1 VNLALLLAILH
12 ASNGS
17 SLEGVVRSADA
28 SSAPVVAAL
37 IEVTGATAPDSL
49 LRVVTDSAG
58 RYALPGLPSGTY
70 HLRVSRIGY
79 DSRELDVLVGS
90 APRVVVDIVLLP
102 RPQRLSELRVKAA
115 WERANALQRPA
126 MPLEAED
133 LESTTISGAALHGDP
148 AFADADGLQSLAA
161 RGLAVAR
168 DEAPTSMHVRGG
180 GASENG
186 VSIDGIPVF
195 NPYHAT
201 GTLTALNPDVISSV
215 SLDRGAPNA
224 SFGNAT
230 ASAIGF
236 TTAPADSARIET
248 RGAFGARSLRE
259 AVDGPLPW
267 RSGTF
272 LIALRR
278 SLDASL
284 SDSPAGSIGGAEF
297 GDLFARITIP
307 TRGGELEAF
316 AFHSNDRLSFAAL
329 PEQSAPVSGE
339 SGDSER
345 QIDLGAAQLPQQ
357 SINSLGWSTGTDAL
371 RWRSDGATR
380 WELRAWR
387 TQFDANFAWAGTSQ
401 LTNSLVDLGAAASA
415 SWMWAG
421 AHVQSGVSADRFDV
435 RYDVAQLV
443 GGQSAPLVLGSSPKL
458 ISAFGEAT
466 WNAGTRWMFAAGVRG
481 ALVAP
486 ARTGLEPRLSVH
498 FSPGSVL
505 TFGVG
510 YARLHQYVQSM
521 RNEESLFDAVAGI
534 SLPAIAGSTFNGAV
548 VPAAQADQLSATV
561 DARLARSLTLSA
573 TAYARN
579 VTGLVLVAP
588 VTTQPFATTSFAVG
602 NARANGLSLSLAR
615 DGERVS
621 GELGYSLSS
630 VSQQAASLTYTP
642 SYGTAQSV
650 TAALGVRVEPST
662 TLRVALAVH
671 GGAPTSLIADQV
683 EWTPYTSSAGQGD
696 LAGSP
701 QRIVGPLDGSRL
713 PAYFRVDV
721 GIRHEWRLHL
731 FGRDNAITT
740 SAGLTNMFDR
750 GNALGMLAPTAGSGA
765 LLLLPR
771 RSATFGLEWTY

>member
-1 VNLALLLAILH
+1 MNLALLFAILF

-17 SLEGVVRSADA
+17 SLEGAVRSADA

-37 IEVTGATAPDSL
+37 IEVTSATAPDSF

-58 RYALPGLPSGTY
+58 RYSLPGLPSGTY
-70 HLRVSRIGY
+70 HVRVSRMGY
-79 DSRELDVLVGS
+79 EPRELDVLVVS
-90 APRVVVDIVLLP
+90 APRVVVDIVLVP
-102 RPQRLSELRVKAA
+102 RPERLSELRVKAA
-115 WERANALQRPA
+115 WERATTVQRPA
-126 MPLEAED
+126 VPLAAED
-133 LESTTISGAALHGDP
+133 LESTIISGAALHGDP
-148 AFADADGLQSLAA
+148 ALADADALQSLAA

-168 DEAPTSMHVRGG
+168 DEAPTSLHVRGG
-180 GASENG
+180 GAPENG

-201 GTLTALNPDVISSV
+201 GTLTALNPDVISSMSV
-215 SLDRGAPNA
+215 DRGAPSA
-224 SFGNAT
+224 ALGDAT
-230 ASAIGF
+230 ASEIGF
-236 TTAPADSARIET
+236 TTAPADPTRIET

-259 AVDGPLPW
+259 AVDGPLPV
-267 RSGTF
+267 RNGTF

-284 SDSPAGSIGGAEF
+284 SDSPSGSIGGAEY
-297 GDLFARITIP
+297 GDLFARVTIP

-316 AFHSNDRLSFAAL
+316 AFHSNDRLSFDGV
-329 PEQSAPVSGE
+329 PEESAPVSGV
-339 SGDSER
+339 GTDSNR
-345 QIDLGAAQLPQQ
+345 QIDLEDAQFPQQ

-371 RWRSDGATR
+371 RWHSDGATR
-380 WELRAWR
+380 WDLRAWR
-387 TQFDANFAWAGTSQ
+387 TQFDASFAWAGTSQ
-401 LTNSLVDLGAAASA
+401 LTNSLVDVGAAASA

-421 AHVQSGVSADRFDV
+421 AHLQSGVSADRYDV
-435 RYDVAQLV
+435 RYDVTQLV
-443 GGQSAPLVLGSSPKL
+443 GAESSPL
-458 ISAFGEAT
+458 ILGGSPELVSAFGEVT
-466 WNAGTRWMFAAGVRG
+466 WNAGTRWMFAAGLRD

-486 ARTGLEPRLSVH
+486 ARSGLEPRLSVH
-498 FSPGSVL
+498 FSPGSAL
-505 TFGVG
+505 TFGLG

-548 VPAAQADQLSATV
+548 VPAAQADLLSATV
-561 DARLARSLTLSA
+561 DARLARNLTLSA

-588 VTTQPFATTSFAVG
+588 VTTQPFATTSFAAG
-602 NARANGLSLSLAR
+602 NERANGLTISLAR
-615 DGERVS
+615 DGERVY

-630 VSQQAASLTYTP
+630 VSQEADGLTYTP

-650 TAALGVRVEPST
+650 TAALGVRVRPST
-662 TLRVALAVH
+662 ALRVTVALH

-701 QRIVGPLDGSRL
+701 QRIVGALDGARL
-713 PAYFRVDV
+713 PSYFRVDV
-721 GIRHEWRLHL
+721 GIRHEWRLRL
-731 FGRDNAITT
+731 FGRDNAIAS
-740 SAGLTNMFDR
+740 SAGLTNIFDR
-750 GNALGMLAPTAGSGA
+750 GNALGMLAPAAGSSA

>member
-1 VNLALLLAILH
+1 VNLALLFAMLH

-17 SLEGVVRSADA
+17 SLQGAVRSADA

-37 IEVTGATAPDSL
+37 IEVTSAAAPDSF

-58 RYALPGLPSGTY
+58 RYELPGLPSGTY

-79 DSRELDVLVGS
+79 DPRELDVLVAS
-90 APRVVVDIVLLP
+90 APRVVVDIVLVP

-115 WERANALQRPA
+115 WERANAVQRPA
-126 MPLEAED
+126 VPLAAED
-133 LESTTISGAALHGDP
+133 LESTVISGAALHGDP
-148 AFADADGLQSLAA
+148 ALADADALQSLAA

-201 GTLTALNPDVISSV
+201 GTLTALNPDVISSM
-215 SLDRGAPNA
+215 SLDRGAPSA
-224 SFGNAT
+224 SFGDAT

-236 TTAPADSARIET
+236 TTVPADRARVGT

-259 AVDGPLPW
+259 AIDGPLPG
-267 RSGTF
+267 RNGTF

-284 SDSPAGSIGGAEF
+284 SDSPSGSIGGAAF
-297 GDLFARITIP
+297 GDLFARITMP

-316 AFHSNDRLSFAAL
+316 AFHSTDRLSFAAL
-329 PEQSAPVSGE
+329 PEQSGPAGGDG
-339 SGDSER
+339 GDSER
-345 QIDLGAAQLPQQ
+345 QMDLDAAQFPQQ
-357 SINSLGWSTGTDAL
+357 PVNSLGWSTGTDAL
-371 RWRSDGATR
+371 RWRSDGETR

-387 TQFDANFAWAGTSQ
+387 TQFDANLAWAGTSQ
-401 LTNSLVDLGAAASA
+401 LANRLVDLGAAVSA

-421 AHVQSGVSADRFDV
+421 AHLQSGVSADRYDV
-435 RYDVAQLV
+435 RYDVTQLA
-443 GGQSAPLVLGSSPKL
+443 GAESAPLVLGSSPAL

-466 WNAGTRWMFAAGVRG
+466 WNAGTRWLFAAGVRD

-486 ARTGLEPRLSVH
+486 ARSGFEPRLSIH

-505 TFGVG
+505 TFGLG

-521 RNEESLFDAVAGI
+521 RNEESLFDAIAGI
-534 SLPAIAGSTFNGAV
+534 SLPAIAGSTFSGAV
-548 VPAAQADQLSATV
+548 VPAAQADQLIATV

-588 VTTQPFATTSFAVG
+588 VTAQPFATTSFAVG
-602 NARANGLSLSLAR
+602 SARANGLSLSLAR
-615 DGERVS
+615 DGERIS

-630 VSQQAASLTYTP
+630 VSQQAGSLAYTP

-650 TAALGVRVEPST
+650 TAALGVHVQPST
-662 TLRVALAVH
+662 VLRLALALH

-701 QRIVGPLDGSRL
+701 QRIVGALDGSRL

-721 GIRHEWRLHL
+721 GIRHDWRLHL
-731 FGRDNAITT
+731 FGRDDAITT

-750 GNALGMLAPTAGSGA
+750 ANALGMLAPTAGSA